1 MYVRIGP
8 SFATELD
15 VFTPVALFCFLP
27 LCAFV
32 SVLIPSSPFFFP
44 PMFFSKRSSNSSGER
59 ERERESVSPLWMYTY
74 SRSLCLNSS
83 LGKPDNA
90 GEKCFPCGLMLVD
103 PRCLAAWMGGSH
115 LEERDLEAPFKGI
128 AGRWWSVGQ
137 AKFHLFSLPV

>member
-1 MYVRIGP
+1 MAEKIATTSYAYAIVYVRIEAFIRHGIGH
-8 SFATELD
+8 FHTHCL
-15 VFTPVALFCFLP
+15 LFCFLP
-27 LCAFV
+27 LCLRIGV
-32 SVLIPSSPFFFP
+32 NPLPPPPFFFP
-44 PMFFSKRSSNSSGER
+44 HRCSSPKDRRTRVER
-59 ERERESVSPLWMYTY
+59 AFRPRMYTY

-128 AGRWWSVGQ
+128 AGRW
-137 AKFHLFSLPV
+137 